1 MVDSNFALLGSQAE
15 AKAAKKAKKSGG
27 SKVDYVK
34 QFTDQLSE
42 MERRLSEIRANA
54 QDISVFGQVS
64 QYQELNKITQDIAAN
79 GEKYAHFGADG
90 LAKLKDMAAQI
101 DSAQQSVAIAQFT
114 YDNGEKLQEMQ
125 FELELL
131 GKTRKEQELL
141 QYNHQLDLEAARLK
155 VGMSKENIL
164 KLDEEIAKLKE
175 RRAVIQATSE
185 QRRLD
190 PVAGLQDGVIQL
202 EGMVND
208 VAGNISNITQS
219 AFNGMSDSLAN
230 FIMTGKADFSSLAKS
245 ILSDLTSMIVKMALF
260 NAMKSAFGG
269 TSFGKFLGFVDGGYV
284 GYASG
289 GYTGDGGKYQPA
301 GVVHRGEYV
310 ITKEATSRLG
320 IGFLNHL
327 NYGRGYA
334 TGGAVGSIP
343 STGYR
348 PMAGS
353 SISVKVINNGE
364 PVNASVEQRQR
375 NGETEITVELIRQI
389 ARNET
394 NGIISNNMRSGG
406 VFA

>member
-1 MVDSNFALLGSQAE
+1 MSQ
-15 AKAAKKAKKSGG
+15 
-27 SKVDYVK
+27 
-34 QFTDQLSE
+34 
-42 MERRLSEIRANA
+42 
-54 QDISVFGQVS
+54 
-64 QYQELNKITQDIAAN
+64 
-79 GEKYAHFGADG
+79 
-90 LAKLKDMAAQI
+90 
-101 DSAQQSVAIAQFT
+101 
-114 YDNGEKLQEMQ
+114 
-125 FELELL
+125 
-131 GKTRKEQELL
+131 
-141 QYNHQLDLEAARLK
+141 
-155 VGMSKENIL
+155 ENIT

-185 QRRLD
+185 QRKLD
-190 PVAGLQDGVIQL
+190 PIAGLQDGVIQL

-219 AFNGMSDSLAN
+219 AFNGMSDSLTN
-230 FIMTGKADFSSLAKS
+230 FIMTGKANFSSLAKS

-269 TSFGKFLGFVDGGYV
+269 TSIGSFLGFAG
-284 GYASG
+284 G

-334 TGGAVGSIP
+334 NGGSVGSIP
-343 STGYR
+343 STGYK
-348 PMAGS
+348 PMVGG

-364 PVNASVEQRQR
+364 PVNANVEQRQR

-389 ARNET
+389 ARSET